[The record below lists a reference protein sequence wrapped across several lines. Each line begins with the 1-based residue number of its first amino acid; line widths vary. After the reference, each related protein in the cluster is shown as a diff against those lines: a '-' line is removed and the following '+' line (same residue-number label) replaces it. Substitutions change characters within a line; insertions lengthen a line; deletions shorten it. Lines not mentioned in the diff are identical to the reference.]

1 MRSVNDRMRLKP
13 LRLEDI
19 DTDEN
24 GRLKYIGGRSFL
36 RIPAVEY
43 QQRLVL
49 HLGAVYLVDVP
60 QYAPFPDGSPRHFD
74 GADEG
79 LIKMGRWLFTYEF
92 LQAFLNQLFAG
103 GATFRGYLRQ
113 ALLNYDISCVGD
125 TNTARTQPAGNRPL
139 AAPSTRRVPRSATAA
154 TGC

>member
-1 MRSVNDRMRLKP
+1 MRLKP
-13 LRLEDI
+13 IRLADI

-79 LIKMGRWLFTYEF
+79 LINMGRWLFTYEF